1 MIYPKC
7 ERVDELVDDP
17 NSDLGRDECHE
28 IARLEALLAA
38 IAKADVSDEVRE
50 ILETIVDMMV
60 PDYE

>member
-1 MIYPKC
+1 MIYPKN
-7 ERVDELVDDP
+7 ERVDELV
-17 NSDLGRDECHE
+17 NETDLAFDECHE